1 MCGITGFSHLRKTL
15 PPGVLTNAVDSITHR
30 GPNQKAK
37 FECNEVSLGATR
49 LAILDIAGGDQPI
62 YSADR
67 DAVVVYNGEVFNF
80 VELRRELEREGVTF
94 HTRCDTEVILE
105 AFLRWGDAS
114 FARLRGMFAIAIWVQ
129 SQRRLVLARD
139 RAGIKPLYYF
149 QQNGEVYFGSEL
161 KCIFAHPDVPRR
173 ISLPGLNCYLSLNYV
188 PAPYTLV
195 EGIIKLLPGHMLEW
209 KDGVCATHSYLPP
222 RQKLP
227 APTSIEAACEELDDL
242 LQKSVTEELVS
253 DVPLGVWLS
262 GGLDSSTILH
272 YAAHASPNRI
282 HTFGVTF
289 QGRSFD
295 ESRYIR
301 QVSHHFGTNHT
312 EFDLNTDA
320 ELADAI
326 EQIAY
331 YSDEPS
337 ADAGAVPLWFLAK
350 MTAQDV
356 TVILTGEGG
365 DELFAGYL
373 TYRANR
379 YRDIASKFSS
389 PLLKAGLA
397 AANLLPVSD
406 DKISF
411 EYKLKRFLQGS
422 LMSPGKAHLF
432 WNGTFSDEEKAQLF
446 HYANSGPLA
455 GVLSDLRAGH
465 DLGRFLEF
473 DQRYYLADDIL
484 YKVDRISMAH
494 SLEVR
499 PPFLDDRIVDFANRL
514 PDDYKLRGLESKYVL
529 RRLMRNK
536 LPASVL
542 HRPKIG
548 FDIPIHEWF
557 RGILRLLLVETLSQ
571 EAVTA
576 TGLFRWPYVRR
587 LLDDHLERRANL
599 GYHLW
604 GLLVLFIWMKRWDIK
619 TAVEET
625 EAGSP
630 LAAAG
635 GAVGSSLLR
644 PASSSS

>member
-1 MCGITGFSHLRKTL
+1 MCGIAGFSHLRKPL
-15 PPGVLTNAVDSITHR
+15 PAGVLTHAVDSITHR

-37 FECNEVSLGATR
+37 FECDEVSLGATR

-62 YSADR
+62 FSDDR
-67 DAVVVYNGEVFNF
+67 DAVIVYNGEVFNF
-80 VELRRELEREGVTF
+80 VELRQELEREGAVF
-94 HTRCDTEVILE
+94 HTHCDTEVILQ

-114 FARLRGMFAIAIWVQ
+114 FTRLRGMFAIAIWVQ

-139 RAGIKPLYYF
+139 RMGIKPLYYY
-149 QQNGEVYFGSEL
+149 QQDGEVYFGSEL

-173 ISLPGLNCYLSLNYV
+173 ICLDGLNCYLSLNYV

-195 EGIIKLLPGHMLEW
+195 EGIVKLRPGQMLEW
-209 KDGVCATHSYLPP
+209 KDGVCSVRSYLPP
-222 RQKLP
+222 KAKLP
-227 APTSIEAACEELDDL
+227 VPTSIDAACEELDDL
-242 LQKSVTEELVS
+242 MQKSVKEELVS

-262 GGLDSSTILH
+262 GGLDSSTVLH
-272 YAAHASPNRI
+272 YAAAASPNRI

-289 QGRSFD
+289 QGRTFD

-301 QVSHHFGTNHT
+301 EVSEHFGTDHT

-320 ELADAI
+320 ELVDAI

-350 MTAQDV
+350 MTARDV

-379 YRDIASKFSS
+379 YSDIARRLPSS
-389 PLLKAGLA
+389 LLKAGLA
-397 AANLLPVSD
+397 AASLLPVSD

-411 EYKLKRFLQGS
+411 EYKVKRFLQGS
-422 LMSPGKAHLF
+422 LMNPGNAHLF
-432 WNGTFSDEEKAQLF
+432 WNGTFSDEEKEHLF
-446 HYANSGPLA
+446 RFADSLPLA
-455 GVLSDLRAGH
+455 RTLSDLRPGR
-465 DLGRFLEF
+465 DVGRFLEF

-514 PDDYKLRGLESKYVL
+514 PDDYKLRGAESKYIL
-529 RRLMRNK
+529 RRLMEKK
-536 LPASVL
+536 LPHSVL

-557 RGILRLLLVETLSQ
+557 RGVLRPLLVATLTE
-571 EAVTA
+571 EAVTS
-576 TGLFRWPYVRR
+576 TGLFHWPYVRR

-604 GLLVLFIWMKRWDIK
+604 GLLVLFIWMKRWNID
-619 TAVEET
+619 TALD
-625 EAGSP
+625 GSP
-630 LAAAG
+630 VASQKAAVAG
-635 GAVGSSLLR
+635 RVAL
-644 PASSSS
+644 

>member
-1 MCGITGFSHLRKTL
+1 MCGIAGFTHLRKPL
-15 PPGVLTNAVDSITHR
+15 PAGVLTDAVDAITHR
-30 GPNQKAK
+30 GPNQKAR
-37 FECNEVSLGATR
+37 FECDEVSLGATR

-67 DAVVVYNGEVFNF
+67 DAVIVYNGEVFNF
-80 VELRRELEREGVTF
+80 VALREELEREGIRF
-94 HTRCDTEVILE
+94 HTHCDTEVILQ

-129 SQRRLVLARD
+129 SKRRLVLARD
-139 RAGIKPLYYF
+139 RMGIKPLYFY
-149 QQNGEVYFGSEL
+149 QQDGELYFGSEL

-173 ISLPGLNCYLSLNYV
+173 ISLAGLNCYLSLNYV

-195 EGIIKLLPGHMLEW
+195 DGIIKLLPGDMLEW
-209 KDGVCATHSYLPP
+209 KEGVCSTRSYLPP
-222 RQKLP
+222 KAKLP
-227 APTSIEAACEELDDL
+227 PPTSLDAACEQLDEL
-242 LQKSVTEELVS
+242 LQKSVREELVS

-272 YAAHASPNRI
+272 YAANASPNRI

-301 QVSHHFGTNHT
+301 EVSRHFGTNHT

-320 ELADAI
+320 ELSDAI
-326 EQIAY
+326 QQIAY

-337 ADAGAVPLWFLAK
+337 ADAGAVPLWFLAR

-379 YRDIASKFSS
+379 YREIAHRFPSL
-389 PLLKAGLA
+389 LLKAALA
-397 AANLLPVSD
+397 AANFLPVSD

-422 LMSPGKAHLF
+422 LMDAGKAHLF
-432 WNGTFSDEEKAQLF
+432 WNGTFSDEEKNELF
-446 HYANSGPLA
+446 HCADPRPLA
-455 GVLSDLRAGH
+455 GVLSDLRPGKGLA
-465 DLGRFLEF
+465 RFLEF

-499 PPFLDDRIVDFANRL
+499 PPFLDDRIVDFANGL
-514 PDDYKLRGLESKYVL
+514 PDDFKLRGSESKYVL
-529 RRLMRNK
+529 RRLMQNK
-536 LPASVL
+536 LPRSVL

-557 RGILRLLLVETLSQ
+557 RGVLRPLLLETLSE
-571 EAVTA
+571 EAIKA

-604 GLLVLFIWMKRWDIK
+604 GLLVLFIWMKRWNI
-619 TAVEET
+619 ET
-625 EAGSP
+625 VSGKAEAARVVTTVGT
-630 LAAAG
+630 
-635 GAVGSSLLR
+635 VGSSSPQ
-644 PASSSS
+644 PA

>member
-1 MCGITGFSHLRKTL
+1 MCGIAGFSHLRKSL
-15 PPGVLTNAVDSITHR
+15 PAGVLAHAVDSITHR

-37 FECNEVSLGATR
+37 FECDEVSLGATR

-62 YSADR
+62 FSDDR
-67 DAVVVYNGEVFNF
+67 DAVIVYNGEVFNF
-80 VELRRELEREGVTF
+80 AELREELEREGAVF
-94 HTRCDTEVILE
+94 HTHCDTEVILQ
-105 AFLRWGDAS
+105 AYLHWGDAS

-129 SQRRLVLARD
+129 SQHRLVLARD
-139 RAGIKPLYYF
+139 RMGIKPLYYYR
-149 QQNGEVYFGSEL
+149 QDGEVYFGSEL

-173 ISLPGLNCYLSLNYV
+173 ICLDGLNCFLSLNYV

-195 EGIIKLLPGHMLEW
+195 EGLVKLLPGYMLEW
-209 KDGVCATHSYLPP
+209 KDGVCSTRSYLPP
-222 RQKLP
+222 KQKLP
-227 APTSIEAACEELDDL
+227 APASIETACEELDGL
-242 LQKSVTEELVS
+242 MQKSVKEELVS

-262 GGLDSSTILH
+262 GGLDSSTVLH
-272 YAAHASPNRI
+272 YAAAASPNRI

-289 QGRSFD
+289 QGRAFD

-301 QVSHHFGTNHT
+301 EVSHHFGTNHT

-379 YRDIASKFSS
+379 YRDIARKFPS

-397 AANLLPVSD
+397 AARFLPVSD

-432 WNGTFSDEEKAQLF
+432 WNGTFSDEEKEQLF
-446 HYANSGPLA
+446 RYADPSPLA
-455 GVLSDLRAGH
+455 ELLTNLRPGR

-499 PPFLDDRIVDFANRL
+499 PPFLDDRIVDFANHL
-514 PDDYKLRGLESKYVL
+514 PDDYRLRGSESKYVL
-529 RRLMRNK
+529 RRLMQNK
-536 LPASVL
+536 LPQSVL
-542 HRPKIG
+542 RRPKIG
-548 FDIPIHEWF
+548 FDIPVHEWL
-557 RGILRLLLVETLSQ
+557 RGVLRRLLLETLPE
-571 EAVTA
+571 EAITA
-576 TGLFRWPYVRR
+576 SGLFRWPYVRK
-587 LLDDHLERRANL
+587 LLDDHLERRANV

-604 GLLVLFIWMKRWDIK
+604 GLLVLFLWMKRWKIE
-619 TAVEET
+619 TAITST
-625 EAGSP
+625 ESSSQPGT
-630 LAAAG
+630 AG
-635 GAVGSSLLR
+635 GTVGLSFSQA
-644 PASSSS
+644 ASSSW

>member
-1 MCGITGFSHLRKTL
+1 MCGIAGFSHLRKPL
-15 PPGVLTNAVDSITHR
+15 PARVLTDAVDSITHR

-37 FECNEVSLGATR
+37 FECDEVSLGATR

-62 YSADR
+62 FSEDR
-67 DAVVVYNGEVFNF
+67 DAVIVYNGEVFNF
-80 VELRRELEREGVTF
+80 VELRYELEREGAIF
-94 HTRCDTEVILE
+94 HTHCDTEVILQG
-105 AFLRWGDAS
+105 FLHWGVAS
-114 FARLRGMFAIAIWVQ
+114 FTRLRGMFAIAIWVQ

-139 RAGIKPLYYF
+139 RMGIKPLYYY
-149 QQNGEVYFGSEL
+149 QQDGEVYFGSEL

-173 ISLPGLNCYLSLNYV
+173 ICLDGLNCYLSLNYV

-195 EGIIKLLPGHMLEW
+195 EGIVKLRPGHMLEW
-209 KDGVCATHSYLPP
+209 RDGVCNTCSYLPP
-222 RQKLP
+222 KAKLP
-227 APTSIEAACEELDDL
+227 RPTSIDAACEELDDL
-242 LQKSVTEELVS
+242 IQKSVKEELVS

-262 GGLDSSTILH
+262 GGLDSSTVLH
-272 YAAHASPNRI
+272 YAAAASPNRI

-289 QGRSFD
+289 QGRTFD

-301 QVSHHFGTNHT
+301 EVSEHFGTDHT
-312 EFDLNTDA
+312 EFDLNPDA
-320 ELADAI
+320 ELVDAI
-326 EQIAY
+326 EGIAY

-350 MTAQDV
+350 MTARDV

-379 YRDIASKFSS
+379 YSDFARRFPSS
-389 PLLKAGLA
+389 LLKAGLVA
-397 AANLLPVSD
+397 ARILPVSD

-411 EYKLKRFLQGS
+411 EYKVKRFLQGS
-422 LMSPGKAHLF
+422 LMKPGNAHLF
-432 WNGTFSDEEKAQLF
+432 WNGTFSDEEKERLF
-446 HYANSGPLA
+446 RFADSLPLA
-455 GVLSDLRAGH
+455 RTLSDLRPGT
-465 DLGRFLEF
+465 DVGRFLEF

-514 PDDYKLRGLESKYVL
+514 PDDYKLRGAESKYIL
-529 RRLMRNK
+529 RRLMEKK
-536 LPASVL
+536 LPHSVL

-557 RGILRLLLVETLSQ
+557 RGVLRPLLVRTLTE
-571 EAVTA
+571 EAVTS
-576 TGLFRWPYVRR
+576 TGLFHWPYVRR
-587 LLDDHLERRANL
+587 LLNDHLERRANV

-604 GLLVLFIWMKRWDIK
+604 GLLVLFIWMKRWNIE
-619 TAVEET
+619 TAIEES
-625 EAGSP
+625 AV
-630 LAAAG
+630 AAAQG
-635 GAVGSSLLR
+635 TQSSLSSQ
-644 PASSSS
+644 PASPPS

>member
-1 MCGITGFSHLRKTL
+1 MCGIAGFSHLRKPL
-15 PPGVLTNAVDSITHR
+15 PVGVLTGAVDSITHR
-30 GPNQKAK
+30 GPNQKAR
-37 FECNEVSLGATR
+37 FECDEISLGATR
-49 LAILDIAGGDQPI
+49 LAILDIAGGDQPVF
-62 YSADR
+62 SEDR
-67 DAVVVYNGEVFNF
+67 DAVIVYNGEVFNF
-80 VELRRELEREGVTF
+80 VELREELEHEGVVF
-94 HTRCDTEVILE
+94 HTHCDTEVILK

-129 SQRRLVLARD
+129 SEHRLVLARD
-139 RAGIKPLYYF
+139 RMGIKPLYYF
-149 QQNGEVYFGSEL
+149 QQDGEVYFGSEL
-161 KCIFAHPDVPRR
+161 KCFFANPNVPRS
-173 ISLPGLNCYLSLNYV
+173 ICLDGLNCYLNLNYV

-195 EGIIKLLPGHMLEW
+195 EGIVKLLPGHMLEW
-209 KDGVCATHSYLPP
+209 KDGICTTRSYLPP
-222 RQKLP
+222 TEKLP
-227 APTSIEAACEELDDL
+227 PPGSLDAACEQLDDL
-242 LQKSVTEELVS
+242 LQKSVKEELVS

-262 GGLDSSTILH
+262 GGLDSSTVLH
-272 YAAHASPNRI
+272 YATHASPSRI

-301 QVSHHFGTNHT
+301 EVSRYFGTDHT
-312 EFDLNTDA
+312 EFDLNPEAELTDA
-320 ELADAI
+320 I
-326 EQIAY
+326 QQIAY

-373 TYRANR
+373 TYKANR
-379 YRDIASKFSS
+379 YSNLARKFPST
-389 PLLKAGLA
+389 LLKAGLA
-397 AANLLPVSD
+397 ASSLLPVSD

-411 EYKLKRFLQGS
+411 EYKVKRFLQGS
-422 LMSPGKAHLF
+422 LLDPGRAHLY
-432 WNGTFSDEEKAQLF
+432 WNGTFSDEEKQELF
-446 HYANSGPLA
+446 RYADGTPLA
-455 GVLSDLRAGH
+455 GVLANLRRGG

-499 PPFLDDRIVDFANRL
+499 PPFLDDRVVDFANRL
-514 PDDYKLRGLESKYVL
+514 PDDYRLRGSESKYLL
-529 RRLMRNK
+529 RRLMQNK
-536 LPASVL
+536 LPQSVL

-557 RGILRLLLVETLSQ
+557 RGVLRPLLLETLSE

-576 TGLFRWPYVRR
+576 SGLFRWPYVRK

-604 GLLVLFIWMKRWDIK
+604 GLLVLFLWMKRWNIE
-619 TAVEET
+619 TAIMST
-625 EAGSP
+625 EASSQP
-630 LAAAG
+630 ATAG
-635 GAVGSSLLR
+635 GTVGLSFSR

>member
-1 MCGITGFSHLRKTL
+1 MCGIAGFSHFRKPL
-15 PPGVLTNAVDSITHR
+15 PAGVLANAVDSITHR

-37 FECNEVSLGATR
+37 FECDAVSLGATR

-62 YSADR
+62 FSDDR
-67 DAVVVYNGEVFNF
+67 DAVIVYNGEVFNF
-80 VELRRELEREGVTF
+80 VELRNELAREGVTF
-94 HTRCDTEVILE
+94 HTHCDTEVILQ
-105 AFLRWGDAS
+105 AYLRWGDAS

-129 SQRRLVLARD
+129 SQHRLVLARD
-139 RAGIKPLYYF
+139 RMGIKPLYYF
-149 QQNGEVYFGSEL
+149 QQEGEVYFGSEL

-173 ISLPGLNCYLSLNYV
+173 ICLAGLNCYLSLNYV

-195 EGIIKLLPGHMLEW
+195 EGITKLLPGHMLEW
-209 KDGVCATHSYLPP
+209 KNGLCNTRSYIPP
-222 RQKLP
+222 KQSQP
-227 APTSIEAACEELDDL
+227 APTSIDAACEELDDL
-242 LQKSVTEELVS
+242 LQKSVKEELVS

-272 YAAHASPNRI
+272 YAAKASTNRI

-295 ESRYIR
+295 ESKYIR
-301 QVSHHFGTNHT
+301 EVSHHFGTDHT
-312 EFDLNTDA
+312 EFDLNPEA

-326 EQIAY
+326 RQIAY

-350 MTAQDV
+350 MTARDV

-373 TYRANR
+373 TYKANR
-379 YRDIASKFSS
+379 FSDIARKLPSV
-389 PLLKAGLA
+389 LLKAGLSA
-397 AANLLPVSD
+397 ASLLPVSD

-422 LMSPGKAHLF
+422 LMEPGKAHLF
-432 WNGTFSDEEKAQLF
+432 WNGTFSDQEKQELF
-446 HYANSGPLA
+446 RCADSAPLA
-455 GVLSDLRAGH
+455 GVLQDLRPGQG
-465 DLGRFLEF
+465 LGRFLEF
-473 DQRYYLADDIL
+473 DQHYYLADDIL

-514 PDDYKLRGLESKYVL
+514 PDDYKLRGSESKYVL
-529 RRLMRNK
+529 RRLMNKK
-536 LPASVL
+536 LPQSVL
-542 HRPKIG
+542 QRPKIG

-557 RGILRLLLVETLSQ
+557 RGVLRPLLLQTLSE
-571 EAVTA
+571 EAVTSSH
-576 TGLFRWPYVRR
+576 LFHWPYVRR
-587 LLDDHLERRANL
+587 LLDAHLERKANL

-604 GLLVLFIWMKRWDIK
+604 GLLVLFIWMKRWNIE
-619 TAVEET
+619 TAVGET
-625 EAGSP
+625 EAVNSLVAVAGEAGS
-630 LAAAG
+630 L
-635 GAVGSSLLR
+635 SSR
-644 PASSSS
+644 PSSSSS